1 MQVLHLHSGNL
12 YGGVETYLLTL
23 AREAACAPGMRS
35 EFAVCFDGR
44 FSQALRDLGWEPQQ
58 LGAVRLSRP
67 QSIRKARAALRE
79 RLRRAPVDIVVCQQ
93 PWSCVVFGSVARE
106 LGVPLVLWVH
116 MASDG
121 SHWLERA
128 VRLTPPDV
136 VVCNSRFSASR
147 VAGWLPKAPLHV
159 AYCPVSIPGPTSA
172 QARRETRHVLGAD
185 DGQVIVGMAARAEEW
200 KGHRV
205 LIEALGRL
213 KERPGWVCW
222 IAGGAQRPAEAAYME
237 SLVRLVQEQGLGDR
251 VRLLGARND
260 VHELIAASDVYCQPN
275 LEPEPFGLSLI
286 EAMYAGLPVVTT
298 AAGGAL
304 EIVDDTCG
312 ELTPLGNVPAVADAI
327 GRLADDPSRRNN
339 LGAAGRHRAR
349 ALCAPDL
356 QMPHIERVLASA
368 ARPRPTAMD
377 GAHAS

>member
-1 MQVLHLHSGNL
+1 MNVLHLHSGNL
-12 YGGVETYLLTL
+12 YGGVETCLLTM
-23 AREAACAPGMRS
+23 AREAAHAPIMRS
-35 EFAVCFDGR
+35 QFAVCFDGR
-44 FSQALRDLGWEPQQ
+44 FSQALRDLGCAPQE

-67 QSIRKARAALRE
+67 QSVRRARAALRDL
-79 RLRRAPVDIVVCQQ
+79 LRRAPVDVVVCQQ
-93 PWSCVVFGSVARE
+93 TWSCVVFGSVVRE
-106 LGVPLVLWVH
+106 MGLPLVLWVH

-121 SHWLERA
+121 GHWLERA
-128 VRLTPPDV
+128 VRLTPPDA

-147 VAGWLPKAPLHV
+147 VAGWLPKAPRHV

-172 QARRETRHVLGAD
+172 EARRQTRQDLGVTD
-185 DGQVIVGMAARAEEW
+185 DRMIVGMAARAEEW

-205 LIEALGRL
+205 LIEALGQL
-213 KERPGWVCW
+213 KDRAGWVCW

-237 SLVRLVQEQGLGDR
+237 SLIRLVREHGLDDR

-260 VHELIAASDVYCQPN
+260 VNELIAASDVYCQPN

-312 ELTPLGNVPAVADAI
+312 ELTPLGNVPAVAAAI
-327 GRLADDPSRRNN
+327 DRLAADPSRRDS
-339 LGAAGRHRAR
+339 LGTAGRHRAR

-368 ARPRPTAMD
+368 ARTRPVSMD
-377 GAHAS
+377 GAHAG